1 MELTMPARVS
11 TRSSRGCCSIR
22 GEYSVGSTPGTPE
35 ACDGHGSGIAESMD
49 ERELVIPGEY
59 CATTRCGRRSQ
70 VAACFRLGLRSH
82 RRIS

>member
-22 GEYSVGSTPGTPE
+22 GEYSVGSTP
-35 ACDGHGSGIAESMD
+35 GIAESMD